1 MVGVARRVCREKKK
15 GVIEKDWGNER
26 KIKEGGKRRGGKRK
40 IKQDGRD
47 GEWRRR
53 GEAQS
58 DGEGRGVWRK
68 GMKKG

>member
-1 MVGVARRVCREKKK
+1 MCREKKK

-26 KIKEGGKRRGGKRK
+26 NIKEGGKRRGGKQK

-47 GEWRRR
+47 GERRR
-53 GEAQS
+53 WRVGGGRVQS